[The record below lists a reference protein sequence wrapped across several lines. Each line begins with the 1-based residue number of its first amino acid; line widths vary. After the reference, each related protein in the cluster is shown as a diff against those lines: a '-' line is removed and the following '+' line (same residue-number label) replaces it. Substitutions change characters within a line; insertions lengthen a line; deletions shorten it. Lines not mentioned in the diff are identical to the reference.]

1 MAETAVTA
9 GKRTIPV
16 PEPDL
21 TPGEIVARAEA
32 MRPMLL
38 ERQAE
43 TEERTYYSE
52 ETHEEFKRAGFYRIL
67 IPRRFGGYEFDLT
80 TYYKV
85 MIAISR
91 GCPSSGWQA
100 CLAGAHGLQLASY
113 WEEQAQEDIFGP
125 DGHFLASMSMTFGE
139 ATATPVDGGYLVS
152 GTWHYASG
160 IPHATHHMGMVH
172 LVGGDPEAPPQTAM
186 TVIPRESFTRLD
198 DWGNLI
204 GLKGSGSHSVRAE
217 KVFLP
222 AHHVIPFG
230 MFQDVERGSPGSRL
244 HGNPL
249 YAGQFMGT
257 ALGTINCVQVGNA
270 QAVLDEY
277 EQLITTRKTMAMG
290 GQGIPRFE
298 DRDFQR
304 CFGLAMSHI
313 DAAESIVLR
322 TGDLYLAYSREGIE
336 GGTPFTPERTMRL
349 YGQQMTAHKL
359 CWEAGDLLFRTS
371 SSSGAMDGTRMQRY
385 WRDLSAMRAN
395 GLHQLDFRAPSI
407 AQSHFGLPIN
417 FL

>member
-1 MAETAVTA
+1 MEETLEV
-9 GKRTIPV
+9 GDRSV

-21 TPGEIVARAEA
+21 TPREMVARAEA

-43 TEERTYYSE
+43 TEERTYYSH
-52 ETHEEFKRAGFYRIL
+52 ETHEEFTRAGFYRAL
-67 IPRRFGGYEFDLT
+67 APRRFGGYEFDLT
-80 TYYKV
+80 TYYRV

-91 GCPSSGWQA
+91 GCPSTGWQA
-100 CLAGAHGLQLASY
+100 CLAGAHCLQLASY
-113 WEEQAQEDIFGP
+113 WGEQAQKDLFGP
-125 DGHFLASMSMTFGE
+125 DGHFLASMSQTFQH
-139 ATATPVDGGYLVS
+139 AVATPVEGGYLVE

-160 IPHATHHMGMVH
+160 VPHATHHMGMVN
-172 LVGGDPEAPPQTAM
+172 LAGSDSAASPE
-186 TVIPRESFTRLD
+186 TVMAIIPSEKFEMLD
-198 DWGNLI
+198 DWGGLI
-204 GLKGSGSHSVRAE
+204 GLKGSGSHSVRVE
-217 KVFLP
+217 ETFIP

-230 MFQDVERGSPGSRL
+230 MFQDLENGSPGYRL
-244 HGNPL
+244 HGNPM
-249 YAGQFMGT
+249 YAGQFMAT
-257 ALGTINCVQVGNA
+257 ALGTINSVQVGNA
-270 QAVLDEY
+270 QAVIDEY
-277 EQLITTRKTMAMG
+277 ERLITSRKTMAVG
-290 GQGIPRFE
+290 GAGIPRFQ

-304 CFGLAMSHI
+304 CLGLAMSYV

-322 TGDLYLAYSREGIE
+322 TGDLYLEYSREAVEEGI
-336 GGTPFTPERTMRL
+336 PFSSERTMRI

-407 AQSHFGLPIN
+407 AQSHLGLPIN